1 MKQRV
6 ISSAVGL
13 ILLAVVLAL
22 FDTIVVN
29 IVIALLAWL
38 AVYEMFS
45 ATGCWNFRPLSIPAT
60 IFAIAIPFLSS
71 RLLSRVIPLTC
82 YLYVLVLFS
91 VLLRN
96 HKKIH
101 VEQVAVV

>member
-45 ATGCWNFRPLSIPAT
+45 ATG
-60 IFAIAIPFLSS
+60 
-71 RLLSRVIPLTC
+71 
-82 YLYVLVLFS
+82 
-91 VLLRN
+91 
-96 HKKIH
+96 
-101 VEQVAVV
+101 